1 MQFRVSNL
9 IFQVYTMLK
18 TIENLFI
25 VIVLIFPPV
34 FLFPQSKAEAMCVSN
49 KKANLRQGPGT
60 HYEKLWQV
68 FKYMPFKE
76 MKKKGD
82 WYRVKDV
89 DGDIYWIHKKLVT
102 KKYKCAVIKNN
113 KTNLRKGPG
122 TKYDLLSW
130 SPVDKYFSMK
140 VLQIKGQWIR
150 IEDSVG
156 DKGWVSRPLIW
167 IQ

>member
-1 MQFRVSNL
+1 MQ
-9 IFQVYTMLK
+9 K
-18 TIENLFI
+18 TINKYFLLLF
-25 VIVLIFPPV
+25 LILLPALL
-34 FLFPQSKAEAMCVSN
+34 FLQSNAEALCISN

-76 MKKKGD
+76 MKKKGN

-89 DGDIYWIHKKLVT
+89 DGDIYWVHRKLIT
-102 KKYKCAVIKNN
+102 KKYQCAVIKNN

-122 TKYDLLSW
+122 TKYDLISW

-140 VLQIKGQWIR
+140 VLLIKGRWVR
-150 IEDSVG
+150 IEDGVG
-156 DKGWVSRPLIW
+156 DKGWVSRSLIW
-167 IQ
+167 IN

>member
-1 MQFRVSNL
+1 MQ
-9 IFQVYTMLK
+9 K
-18 TIENLFI
+18 TIKKYFLLLF
-25 VIVLIFPPV
+25 LILLPAL
-34 FLFPQSKAEAMCVSN
+34 LFPQSNAEALCISN

-76 MKKKGD
+76 MKKKGN
-82 WYRVKDV
+82 WYRVKDL
-89 DGDIYWIHKKLVT
+89 DGDIYWVHRKLIT
-102 KKYKCAVIKNN
+102 KKYQCAVIKNN

-130 SPVDKYFSMK
+130 SPVDKYFSMR
-140 VLQIKGQWIR
+140 VLQIKGKWVR
-150 IEDSVG
+150 VEDGVG
-156 DKGWVSRPLIW
+156 DQGWVFRSLIW

>member
-1 MQFRVSNL
+1 MQ
-9 IFQVYTMLK
+9 K
-18 TIENLFI
+18 TINKYFLILF
-25 VIVLIFPPV
+25 LILLPALL
-34 FLFPQSKAEAMCVSN
+34 FLQSNAEALCISN

-76 MKKKGD
+76 MKKKGN

-89 DGDIYWIHKKLVT
+89 DGDIYWVHRKLIT
-102 KKYKCAVIKNN
+102 KKYQCAVIKNN

-122 TKYDLLSW
+122 TKYDLISW

-140 VLQIKGQWIR
+140 VLLIKGRWVR
-150 IEDSVG
+150 IEDGVG
-156 DKGWVSRPLIW
+156 DKGWVSRSLIW
-167 IQ
+167 IN

>member
-1 MQFRVSNL
+1 MQKKIISPFIIFFL
-9 IFQVYTMLK
+9 ILPA
-18 TIENLFI
+18 L
-25 VIVLIFPPV
+25 LIFP
-34 FLFPQSKAEAMCVSN
+34 QSNAEALCINN

-76 MKKKGD
+76 MKKKGN
-82 WYRVKDV
+82 WYRVKDL
-89 DGDIYWIHKKLVT
+89 DGDIYWVHRKLIT
-102 KKYKCAVIKNN
+102 KNYQCAVIKSN

-140 VLQIKGQWIR
+140 VLLIKGRWVR
-150 IEDSVG
+150 VEDGVG
-156 DKGWVSRPLIW
+156 DKGWVSRSLIW

>member
-1 MQFRVSNL
+1 MQ
-9 IFQVYTMLK
+9 K
-18 TIENLFI
+18 TIKKYFLILF
-25 VIVLIFPPV
+25 LILLPALL
-34 FLFPQSKAEAMCVSN
+34 FLQSNAEALCISN

-76 MKKKGD
+76 MKKKGN

-89 DGDIYWIHKKLVT
+89 DGDIYWVHRKLIT
-102 KKYKCAVIKNN
+102 KKYQCAVIKNN

-122 TKYDLLSW
+122 TKYDLISW

-140 VLQIKGQWIR
+140 VLLIKGRWVR
-150 IEDSVG
+150 IEDGVG
-156 DKGWVSRPLIW
+156 DKGWVSRSLIW
-167 IQ
+167 IN

>member
-1 MQFRVSNL
+1 MQKTGSKLRILLFL
-9 IFQVYTMLK
+9 ISVPL
-18 TIENLFI
+18 
-25 VIVLIFPPV
+25 
-34 FLFPQSKAEAMCVSN
+34 FLFPQSNAHALCIDQ

-60 HYEKLWQV
+60 HFEKKWQV

-76 MKKKGD
+76 MKKKGK
-82 WYRVKDV
+82 WYRVKDL
-89 DGDIYWIHKKLVT
+89 DNDIYWVHTKLT
-102 KKYKCAVIKNN
+102 TNKYKCAVIKNN

-140 VLQIKGQWIR
+140 VLKIKGQWVR
-150 IEDSVG
+150 IEDGVG
-156 DKGWVSRPLIW
+156 DKGWVSKSLIW

>member
-1 MQFRVSNL
+1 MQ
-9 IFQVYTMLK
+9 K
-18 TIENLFI
+18 TINKYFLILF
-25 VIVLIFPPV
+25 LILLPALL
-34 FLFPQSKAEAMCVSN
+34 FLQSNAEALCISN

-76 MKKKGD
+76 MKKKGN

-89 DGDIYWIHKKLVT
+89 DGDIYWVHRKLIT
-102 KKYKCAVIKNN
+102 KKYQCAVIKNN

-122 TKYDLLSW
+122 TKYDLISW

-140 VLQIKGQWIR
+140 VLLIKGRWVR
-150 IEDSVG
+150 VEDGVG
-156 DKGWVSRPLIW
+156 DKGWVSRSLIW